1 MSGRPWYKRYGA
13 DFIAGT
19 LGLTLEEKGA
29 YSVVLDLIYDRGA
42 GIPDDPRYIAGVC
55 GCSVRKWNVI
65 RERLVATGKIT
76 VAGGLISNSRAEK
89 EIKNAAKYAEERAES
104 GRKGGEKRAENVA
117 KTNKNNGIAQAELKH
132 TRAFQKPEAR
142 EDNNIPSGDKS
153 PSGPQAVKGKT
164 LEAQLFEFG
173 KGVLGK
179 TAGGV
184 IVNLRKACDF
194 DDAYAMDILRQA
206 SEKHDPM
213 AWINAAIRNSTPEAR
228 AYRGVTNV
236 AQPDG
241 PVIESKAD
249 REYREWEKRY
259 YATVL

>member
-1 MSGRPWYKRYGA
+1 MSG
-13 DFIAGT
+13 
-19 LGLTLEEKGA
+19 
-29 YSVVLDLIYDRGA
+29 
-42 GIPDDPRYIAGVC
+42 GVFA
-55 GCSVRKWNVI
+55 VARNIFEHPKFAQEPFTEREAWIWLI
-65 RERLVATGKIT
+65 REAAWKKRTVRVGKKVCDIERGQLVSSTRFMASKWQWSEAKVRRFLKSLKSDAMIDAVSDALATQIT
-76 VAGGLISNSRAEK
+76 ICNYDEYQKVSLPSDAANDAVGDALATQQRRTSDANKNTGENISNT
-89 EIKNAAKYAEERAES
+89 
-104 GRKGGEKRAENVA
+104 GEYY
-117 KTNKNNGIAQAELKH
+117 
-132 TRAFQKPEAR
+132 
-142 EDNNIPSGDKS
+142 

-236 AQPDG
+236 AQLDG
-241 PVIESKAD
+241 PVIESKED